1 MKKRLSFSLRIGI
14 TTVVITLTCLLAFV
28 ACQPNSKQGDSGMQY
43 FFSGKVIKAEDEYL
57 LIEVHDIG
65 NTNLFKDDKVEVS
78 TDVVSAAGCP
88 DIAVGEYAKVLM
100 ARNIEKDS
108 PDRLEALSIYEVDE
122 NGGIVTD

>member
-1 MKKRLSFSLRIGI
+1 MKKRLSFPFRIGI
-14 TTVVITLTCLLAFV
+14 TTIIITLTCLFAFV
-28 ACQPNSKQGDSGMQY
+28 ACQPNSNQGDSGMQY
-43 FFSGKVIKAEDEYL
+43 FFSGKVIKTEDEYL
-57 LIEVHDIG
+57 LIEVNDIG
-65 NTNLFKDDKVEVS
+65 NTNLSMNEKVEVF
-78 TDVVSAAGCP
+78 TDVVSAVGCP